1 MAISSW
7 RLELSRVTASLL
19 RLPPPL
25 WGRSVRTIREGG
37 IDIRGNSARPNEPAE
52 PQPERHIMA
61 RKLILIVALIGAASS
76 PAFAQYRGSQ
86 AEQAACRRDA
96 VHFCRG
102 ISDDA
107 QVESCLVA
115 HRHQVSARCRHVL
128 QTHGR

>member
-1 MAISSW
+1 MSMPPYELWLCGPESIARWMLTYGSGCRGS
-7 RLELSRVTASLL
+7 RLVPVASACGL
-19 RLPPPL
+19 
-25 WGRSVRTIREGG
+25 
-37 IDIRGNSARPNEPAE
+37 
-52 PQPERHIMA
+52 
-61 RKLILIVALIGAASS
+61 
-76 PAFAQYRGSQ
+76 PAFAQYRGNQ

-128 QTHGR
+128 QSHGR